1 MGVTVAARTLPSI
14 DPTLAAF
21 ASEVGDVGPVAVEGG
36 RTRWQVGGELAP
48 STRMV
53 RAPAG
58 ILEHRREEMTVR
70 VRCGTTVAQ
79 LHAEL
84 AARGQLTSLPDRG
97 GTVGGALAVGEN
109 DVSVLGRG
117 RVRDAALQLRYVS
130 AEGRVVTGGGPTVKN
145 VSGFDLPRLLVGS
158 LGTLGLM
165 GEAILRT
172 NPVPSTSRW
181 FECAET
187 DPFGVLQ
194 HIYRPSAVLWDGD
207 RTWVQLEGHRADV
220 AARAATL
227 GSLGSWD
234 EVAGAPELPPHRW
247 SLQPGELRN
256 LDTSSTG
263 PFVAC
268 IGVGTV
274 FGGRPQPRA
283 EMPPALIAL
292 SRRTKQLFDPTGRLS
307 PGRSPF
313 GSTLEQPT
321 GIEPPS

>member
-1 MGVTVAARTLPSI
+1 MGVTGRSRTLPRV
-14 DPTLAAF
+14 DAALEAF
-21 ASEVGDVGPVAVEGG
+21 AAGVGDAGPVAAEGG
-36 RTRWQVGGELAP
+36 RTRWHLGGELAQ
-48 STRMV
+48 STRIV

-58 ILEHRREEMTVR
+58 ILEHRPEEMTVR

-84 AARGQLTSLPDRG
+84 ATRGQLTSLPDRG

-117 RVRDAALQLRYVS
+117 RVRDAALQVRYVS

-172 NPVPSTSRW
+172 NPVPPTSRW
-181 FECAET
+181 FECAEA

-194 HIYRPSAVLWDGD
+194 HIYRPSAVLWDGA
-207 RTWVQLEGHRADV
+207 RTWVQLEGHGADV

-268 IGVGTV
+268 VGVGTV
-274 FGGRPQPRA
+274 FGTRPQLRA
-283 EMPPALIAL
+283 ELPPSLIAL
-292 SRRTKQLFDPTGRLS
+292 SRRMKQQFDPTGRLS

-313 GSTLEQPT
+313 GPT
-321 GIEPPS
+321 PLEPPS